1 VQAAAVTSWWRPGFH
16 FAPRRNWMNDP
27 GLVFPDGTYHLYF
40 QHNRMPGSN
49 G

>member
-1 VQAAAVTSWWRPGFH
+1 VVAARIP

-27 GLVFPDGTYHLYF
+27 NGLVFPDGTYHLYF